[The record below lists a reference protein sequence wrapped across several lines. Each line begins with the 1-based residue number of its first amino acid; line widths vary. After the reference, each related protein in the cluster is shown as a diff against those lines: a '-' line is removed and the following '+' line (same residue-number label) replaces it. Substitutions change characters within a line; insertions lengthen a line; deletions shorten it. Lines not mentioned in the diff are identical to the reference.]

1 MTRTPRARPPQR
13 VVGAAGADEM
23 QRDGGS
29 PTSALREDELKRVR
43 ERERERERE
52 MVSMDAEAAG
62 GGPHS
67 LQGSS
72 ACKKW
77 VCFGVSP

>member
-52 MVSMDAEAAG
+52 R
-62 GGPHS
+62 
-67 LQGSS
+67 
-72 ACKKW
+72 W
-77 VCFGVSP
+77 

>member
-52 MVSMDAEAAG
+52 RDGEHGCRGGRRRPAQPAG
-62 GGPHS
+62 V
-67 LQGSS
+67 Q
-72 ACKKW
+72 C
-77 VCFGVSP
+77 V